1 MEIIPCNY
9 FHATIHLP
17 AYHIYTSQVMIIIS
31 FGILLAIYKPN
42 LIILFFF
49 KEVCMGYGRQHYLR
63 ISFSLVILTLC
74 MEHDEQ
80 MKDF

>member
-1 MEIIPCNY
+1 
-9 FHATIHLP
+9 
-17 AYHIYTSQVMIIIS
+17 
-31 FGILLAIYKPN
+31 
-42 LIILFFF
+42 
-49 KEVCMGYGRQHYLR
+49 MGYERQHYLR